1 MALGMSTTT
10 MNSTTDV
17 EKRLKTLHKKLKQI
31 EELKQKS
38 GSLDAD
44 AQKKVNSEQ
53 EIRKEIA
60 MLESPCHVLESP
72 CLEVLEN
79 LTQKS
84 DNSDLSLLEDIEAAL
99 ADVPNHAALLLGAS
113 EKRFRE
119 LQKSLR
125 DLVKLLKMDKLDKLQ
140 QQKKQRLS
148 NEAPDLLRAFLSMR
162 SAAIELASKCGE
174 AEIKALKAER
184 EEAATERKAAAAAA
198 VAPKLDVEMA
208 PSPVTP
214 PRIGIDVGGVLNRFL
229 NDVNSDQEWEKMRE
243 SEAPGAMQ
251 ALAKCVKYFG
261 PENTFIL
268 SKCSG
273 VMRSKTETWLFKTM
287 NICGS
292 NIGVKKKNV
301 HFCADRYGPNG
312 KGGVAASLE
321 LSHFVDDRDDCL
333 WSVFEEGNSK
343 AAVERH
349 SGKFFHMARGAA
361 GRYPPWPKEWSADE
375 RPACVTPV
383 CNWSEVLQHLG
394 IN

>member
-1 MALGMSTTT
+1 MEVSTTA
-10 MNSTTDV
+10 MNSTADA
-17 EKRLKTLHKKLKQI
+17 EKRLKTLRKKLKQI

-53 EIRKEIA
+53 EIRSEIA
-60 MLESPCHVLESP
+60 TLESPCLELESP
-72 CLEVLEN
+72 CLEVPEN
-79 LTQKS
+79 PIQKS
-84 DNSDLSLLEDIEAAL
+84 SKKDCSLLEDIEAAL
-99 ADVPNHAALLLGAS
+99 ADVPNHIAVLLGAS

-125 DLVKLLKMDKLDKLQ
+125 DLLKLLKMDKPDKLQ
-140 QQKKQRLS
+140 QQKMQRLS
-148 NEAPDLLRAFLSMR
+148 KEAPDLLKAFSSIR
-162 SAAIELASKCGE
+162 SAAIELASMCSV
-174 AEIKALKAER
+174 AEIEALKAER
-184 EEAATERKAAAAAA
+184 RAATERKAVAAAA
-198 VAPKLDVEMA
+198 VASELDVAMA
-208 PSPVTP
+208 PSPATP
-214 PRIGIDVGGVLNRFL
+214 PRIAIDVGGVLNKYL
-229 NDVNSDQEWEKMRE
+229 NDGHSDQEWEKMTD

-251 ALAKCVKYFG
+251 ALAKCVHYFG

-301 HFCADRYGPNG
+301 HFCTDRYGPYG
-312 KGGVAASLE
+312 KGGVAASLELE

-361 GRYPPWPKEWSADE
+361 GRHPPIPKEWSAHE

-383 CNWSEVLQHLG
+383 RNWSEVLQHLG